1 MSNIKYH
8 RKRFLRDCNA
18 DILGMPLYLFIIII
32 VTVVGLGILMAWLSL
47 IGDPTGNIEIKATD
61 PDFIFIFDDGAHND
75 GDAGDSKYAND
86 NFDVT
91 VIIRDNNDKKL
102 PGVIVTLRGMSIEDN
117 NGDNPLVKSNT
128 DGEAVFTGLK
138 ILDAYNEGKIEVIA
152 EKGDLIGDTALIQ
165 VKIK

>member
-32 VTVVGLGILMAWLSL
+32 VTVVGLGILMAWLAL
-47 IGDPTGNIEIKATD
+47 IDDPPGSIEIKTTD
-61 PDFIFIFDDGAHND
+61 PEFIFIYDDGAHND

-102 PGVIVTLRGMSIEDN
+102 SGVIVTLRGMSIEDS
-117 NGDNPLVKSNT
+117 NGDNPLAKSNT
-128 DGEAVFTGLK
+128 DGEAVFTGLS
-138 ILDAYNEGKIEVIA
+138 ILGAYNEGNIKVTA
-152 EKGDLIGDTALIQ
+152 EKGDMSDTSVIL
-165 VKIK
+165 VKTK